1 MHIKWSRL
9 VSCDKVDKSKIEQ
22 QTCYEA
28 NKGAFINDVMQ
39 FWPRIT
45 PPLPPSLTLKWV
57 FYLHLHKECHKIT
70 IPLLAWRHLWTPPK
84 THLSDCFFYEIFNA
98 HCCLQPN
105 KMKLSTIW
113 CIKTGFDCKTS
124 IKENYKH
131 TCSKSKTCFVS
142 TAVSVKTNS
151 FIIAMS

>member
-1 MHIKWSRL
+1 M
-9 VSCDKVDKSKIEQ
+9 SCDKVDKSKIEQ

-84 THLSDCFFYEIFNA
+84 THLSDCFFMKFLMLIVVCNPTKWSFPPFDA
-98 HCCLQPN
+98 LKQVLIAKLQSR
-105 KMKLSTIW
+105 KTIN
-113 CIKTGFDCKTS
+113 IPVLNQKP
-124 IKENYKH
+124 
-131 TCSKSKTCFVS
+131 VS
-142 TAVSVKTNS
+142 
-151 FIIAMS
+151 FQQLFQ